1 MFQITSMYLYQFQDF
16 HCPPE
21 CLCKGHAVYCTH
33 TEVDIYR
40 LPINM
45 TLLYLPYT
53 TSRANNLDVQL
64 SNFPDLG
71 LFNMSHSRI
80 APSILRNFL
89 SYLPKLRVL
98 LMRNCSIHDLSPNFF
113 NHLRSLHILDLQE
126 NVFPVLTSRGFTG
139 LITVSSLDLHDL
151 HVYELQSKTFQSMNL
166 MHLLNLSTN
175 MLDYLDDGIFQSL
188 TRLVSVDLSGNPF
201 KEIDS
206 NAFKKMY
213 SLVVVSTI
221 QLCCYVEPP
230 SICIHITSR

>member
-21 CLCKGHAVYCTH
+21 CLCKGHAVFCTH
-33 TEVDIYR
+33 TDVDIYI
-40 LPINM
+40 LPTNM

-53 TSRANNLDVQL
+53 TSRTNNLDVQL
-64 SNFPDLG
+64 SNFPDLS
-71 LFNMSHSRI
+71 LLNMSNSRI
-80 APSILRNFL
+80 APKILHKFL

-98 LMRNCSIHDLSPNFF
+98 LMRNCSIPDLSAKFYTN
-113 NHLRSLHILDLQE
+113 LRSLNILDLQE
-126 NVFPVLTSRGFTG
+126 NSFPVLTSGCFTG
-139 LITVSSLDLHDL
+139 LITISSLDLHGL
-151 HVYELQSKTFQSMNL
+151 NVYELQSKTFQGMNL

-206 NAFKKMY
+206 NAFKTMY